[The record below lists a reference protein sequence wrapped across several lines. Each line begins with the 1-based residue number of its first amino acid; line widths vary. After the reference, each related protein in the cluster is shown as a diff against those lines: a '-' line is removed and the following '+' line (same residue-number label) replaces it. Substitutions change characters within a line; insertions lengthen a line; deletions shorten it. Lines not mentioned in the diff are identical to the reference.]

1 MRKAIDIRTHP
12 ESTGSECNH
21 AATEAWLLARRCDTL
36 VHAFA
41 QPHVRLH
48 VPRVK
53 EHLEIRRELD
63 IQDVDVRGV
72 MPKRLSAR
80 PKSGETVAS
89 FYARALR
96 QSPDGVV
103 LRALEEAAE
112 LEENKPIEIV

>member
-1 MRKAIDIRTHP
+1 
-12 ESTGSECNH
+12 
-21 AATEAWLLARRCDTL
+21 
-36 VHAFA
+36 
-41 QPHVRLH
+41 
-48 VPRVK
+48 
-53 EHLEIRRELD
+53 
-63 IQDVDVRGV
+63 